1 MPGESRAAAPSPVTG
16 RAAEAPAATALL
28 LLARSG
34 RGAGA
39 WGTAAPTACRPAP
52 CRGHGEWHLF
62 DGSWQLTLQLPEPGR
77 RPEAILLQAIL
88 RQLALPVASLTPPP
102 ESIAIRHLMAQL
114 PERLG
119 TSGHQEGWLSAPAGG
134 SAEDAQW
141 VARQLS
147 LITAPVNP
155 PMPAPAP
162 CRRGVERLV
171 YPGGDTA
178 LLVFIP
184 LPDGASLAALRLL
197 AQHCEPL
204 FFQRL
209 RVEQQIG
216 YVVSCRYQ
224 RVADRDGLLMALQ
237 SPDRRAGE
245 LLRCGKDFLRQLA
258 PMDEATFRPLQ
269 QRLAAQIRASR
280 PPEARALS
288 ALRQEYGLPEL
299 TPQAVDALRVAEV
312 ADLAREMTRRRR
324 RWQVLFTTGD

>member
-1 MPGESRAAAPSPVTG
+1 
-16 RAAEAPAATALL
+16 
-28 LLARSG
+28 
-34 RGAGA
+34 
-39 WGTAAPTACRPAP
+39 
-52 CRGHGEWHLF
+52 
-62 DGSWQLTLQLPEPGR
+62 
-77 RPEAILLQAIL
+77 
-88 RQLALPVASLTPPP
+88 
-102 ESIAIRHLMAQL
+102 
-114 PERLG
+114 
-119 TSGHQEGWLSAPAGG
+119 
-134 SAEDAQW
+134 
-141 VARQLS
+141 
-147 LITAPVNP
+147 
-155 PMPAPAP
+155 MPAPAP

-258 PMDEATFRPLQ
+258 PWMRRPSDRQ

-280 PPEARALS
+280 PPEVRALS

>member
-1 MPGESRAAAPSPVTG
+1 M
-16 RAAEAPAATALL
+16 
-28 LLARSG
+28 
-34 RGAGA
+34 
-39 WGTAAPTACRPAP
+39 
-52 CRGHGEWHLF
+52 
-62 DGSWQLTLQLPEPGR
+62 TLQLPEPGR
-77 RPEAILLQAIL
+77 RPEAILQAIL

-119 TSGHQEGWLSAPAGG
+119 TSGHQEGWLSALAGG

-258 PMDEATFRPLQ
+258 PWMRRPSDRYSSAWPLRSAPAGRQRRGRCPPCVRSMDYQ
-269 QRLAAQIRASR
+269 S
-280 PPEARALS
+280 
-288 ALRQEYGLPEL
+288 
-299 TPQAVDALRVAEV
+299 
-312 ADLAREMTRRRR
+312 
-324 RWQVLFTTGD
+324 